1 MNFISIKGELGFG
14 ESEIRHTGQLF
25 FLLARRFYC
34 ETDIAKSES
43 IFQQ

>member
-25 FLLARRFYC
+25 FPFSTAILL
-34 ETDIAKSES
+34 
-43 IFQQ
+43 